1 VDLAPVPSERFS
13 APRDV
18 LASRW
23 SESTQQTIV
32 VHWQLRYWV
41 NAVTWNLQLTGVL
54 QQAGPLADG
63 ITNSLRALQR
73 LLVLFL
79 QVAFDLVWPHGV
91 PALSAHGKLII
102 SQGLEN
108 LLLLVFYWHVGI
120 FLLFVFYAAIAVL
133 IKVSFAPLLQCQL
146 TLHGWISDRSGCW
159 VMGLRQDWY
168 CFFSPASSCVNK
180 QTIVS
185 PSNPPWTSMVEVAE
199 EPFNSLRF

>member
-41 NAVTWNLQLTGVL
+41 NAVAWNLQLTGVL

-79 QVAFDLVWPHGV
+79 QVALDLVWPHGV
-91 PALSAHGKLII
+91 PALSAHGKLVI
-102 SQGLEN
+102 SQVLEN
-108 LLLLVFYWHVGI
+108 LLLLVF
-120 FLLFVFYAAIAVL
+120 
-133 IKVSFAPLLQCQL
+133 C
-146 TLHGWISDRSGCW
+146 
-159 VMGLRQDWY
+159 
-168 CFFSPASSCVNK
+168 
-180 QTIVS
+180 
-185 PSNPPWTSMVEVAE
+185 
-199 EPFNSLRF
+199 